1 MGCQEMKD
9 GLVPLS
15 PRMGREPFQY
25 KDRDETP
32 LSFPLRSIPDFYVA
46 TEAPFCLMEG
56 QQLGLM
62 PGSAHL

>member
-1 MGCQEMKD
+1 MGRQEIYD

-15 PRMGREPFQY
+15 PRMVRERFQY
-25 KDRDETP
+25 SDRDEAP
-32 LSFPLRSIPDFYVA
+32 LSLPLRSIPDFSVA